1 MTLVL
6 DVLFVIGV
14 LNIYISNHHYYII
27 IVDCEELHEE
37 EVRLWS
43 RVGASRLYHS
53 HDLESRENDDKDVNQ
68 HFPRKN
74 I

>member
-37 EVRLWS
+37 EVRL
-43 RVGASRLYHS
+43 
-53 HDLESRENDDKDVNQ
+53 
-68 HFPRKN
+68 
-74 I
+74 